1 MPTTITFD
9 VDDQLGTAFADAAKA
24 NRRAVSD
31 LLSELMRSY
40 LRHDIWFRDEV
51 EQALR
56 EADDPQ
62 VPRVSDAEVAKRW
75 SDRRKSM
82 IERAGGTTLE

>member
-1 MPTTITFD
+1 MPTKITFD

-24 NRRAVSD
+24 NRRAVAD
-31 LLSELMRSY
+31 LLPELMRSY
-40 LRHDIWFRDEV
+40 LRHDLWFRAEV

-62 VPRVSDAEVAKRW
+62 VLRIPGAEVAERW
-75 SDRRKSM
+75 EDRRKSM
-82 IERAGGTTLE
+82 IERADGTMRE